1 MHLAPGTQKP
11 NFALLA
17 NQDEGCPMS
26 GLSRETRLQ
35 IMLDDAELAAIDD
48 YRFQNRIPSRAA
60 AVRQL
65 LRLGMQASGAEPN
78 PRMRSG
84 EYGVLRNGD
93 ASGD

>member
-1 MHLAPGTQKP
+1 MP
-11 NFALLA
+11 
-17 NQDEGCPMS
+17 

-65 LRLGMQASGAEPN
+65 LRLGLQALGVEPAHGK
-78 PRMRSG
+78 RSG
-84 EYGVLRNGD
+84 DYGVLQNSDGSD
-93 ASGD
+93 D

>member
-1 MHLAPGTQKP
+1 
-11 NFALLA
+11 
-17 NQDEGCPMS
+17 MS

-65 LRLGMQASGAEPN
+65 LRLGMAALGGEPN
-78 PRMRSG
+78 RGMRSAD
-84 EYGVLRNGD
+84 YGVLKNSDGD
-93 ASGD
+93 GSAGG

>member
-1 MHLAPGTQKP
+1 MT
-11 NFALLA
+11 
-17 NQDEGCPMS
+17 

-65 LRLGMQASGAEPN
+65 LRLGMQALGVEPRAWQTVSG
-78 PRMRSG
+78 
-84 EYGVLRNGD
+84 LRC
-93 ASGD
+93 ASEQRWF

>member
-1 MHLAPGTQKP
+1 
-11 NFALLA
+11 
-17 NQDEGCPMS
+17 MS

-65 LRLGMQASGAEPN
+65 LRLGLLALRGETN
-78 PRMRSG
+78 RDLRSAD
-84 EYGVLRNGD
+84 YGVLGNSDGSSD
-93 ASGD
+93 

>member
-1 MHLAPGTQKP
+1 
-11 NFALLA
+11 
-17 NQDEGCPMS
+17 MS

-65 LRLGMQASGAEPN
+65 LRLGMQAVGAETD
-78 PRMRSG
+78 RSMRSAD
-84 EYGVLRNGD
+84 YGVLGNTGGSD
-93 ASGD
+93 E

>member
-1 MHLAPGTQKP
+1 
-11 NFALLA
+11 
-17 NQDEGCPMS
+17 MS

-65 LRLGMQASGAEPN
+65 LRLGMQTISAEPS
-78 PRMRSG
+78 RSLRSG
-84 EYGVLRNGD
+84 DYGVLQNSDG
-93 ASGD
+93 SGD

>member
-1 MHLAPGTQKP
+1 
-11 NFALLA
+11 
-17 NQDEGCPMS
+17 MS

-65 LRLGMQASGAEPN
+65 LSLGLLALNSGPN
-78 PRMRSG
+78 HGMRSAD
-84 EYGVLRNGD
+84 YGVLKNSDGAND
-93 ASGD
+93 

>member
-1 MHLAPGTQKP
+1 
-11 NFALLA
+11 
-17 NQDEGCPMS
+17 MS

-65 LRLGMQASGAEPN
+65 LRLGLQAVHAEPN
-78 PRMRSG
+78 RDLRSG
-84 EYGVLRNGD
+84 GYGVLRNTDG
-93 ASGD
+93 SSN